1 MQLGAGSG
9 TAGAEFAPYDRA
21 VLAILVL
28 AFIVLP
34 LVELYVIIQVGQAI
48 GVLNTIGVLI
58 LVSVVGAWLAR
69 RQGMS
74 VLLRIR
80 RQLDAGVMPTNAL
93 IDGGLVLAG
102 GLLLLTPGFVTD
114 VFGILL
120 LFPPIRALVRAAV
133 KRRFRVVTIQ
143 NFEGTRFDGRR
154 PDGPRDDP
162 PVIDV

>member
-1 MQLGAGSG
+1 
-9 TAGAEFAPYDRA
+9 

-28 AFIVLP
+28 AFVVLP
-34 LVELYVIIQVGQAI
+34 LVELYVIIQVGQSI
-48 GVLNTIGVLI
+48 GVWNTIGVLI

-69 RQGMS
+69 REGGS
-74 VLLRIR
+74 VLVRIR
-80 RQLDAGVMPTNAL
+80 RQLEAGVMPTNEL
-93 IDGGLVLAG
+93 IDGGLILAG

-120 LFPPIRALVRAAV
+120 LFPPTRALARIPL
-133 KRRFRVVTIQ
+133 KRRFRIVTIQ
-143 NFEGTRFDGRR
+143 HLNGPGFDGRR